1 MRIPETKYAKS
12 GDVHIAYQQFG
23 SGSVDLVFVPGWVSH
38 LDLAWEGPTSA
49 RFLERLGKIARVVWF
64 DKRGTG
70 LSDKVGDLPILE
82 VRTDDV
88 RAVMDAV
95 GLDRA
100 AIFGVSEGGSMSA
113 LFAATYPERT
123 NALVLFGAFA
133 CRTRSEDY
141 PWAPTRDEREA
152 WIRSLEGGW
161 TGDGE
166 IAHLA
171 PSNAHDPS
179 FVSWFRRYGRA
190 SVSPSAAVA
199 LARMNTDIDIRA
211 VLPTIHV
218 PTLVLQR
225 TGDLDVDPGN
235 ARYLAKAI
243 PGAKLVELPGEDHLV
258 HAGDIDPILSEVE
271 EFLTGHQ
278 SHDAVD
284 RVLTTLL
291 FTDLVGSTEVAS
303 RLGDHAWSELLSR
316 HHHAVRTELARF
328 GGREVKT
335 IGDGFLAT
343 FDGPARAVK
352 CAAAIRGRLA
362 ELDLAVRCGIH
373 TGECEMM
380 QGDVGGLGVHIAA
393 RVMSLASSGQILVT
407 GTVRDLTAGS
417 GIVFVDQG
425 ERALKGVPE
434 PWRLFEAAIAN
445 P

>member
-1 MRIPETKYAKS
+1 MQVPETRYAKS

-23 SGSVDLVFVPGWVSH
+23 SGSVDVVFVPGWVSH
-38 LDLAWEGPTSA
+38 LDLAWEGPTSS
-49 RFLERLGKIARVVWF
+49 RFLEHLGRFARVVWF

-95 GLDRA
+95 GLERA

-133 CRTRSEDY
+133 CRKRSEEY
-141 PWAPTRDEREA
+141 PWAPPAEEREA
-152 WIRSLEGGW
+152 WIRSLERGW
-161 TGDGE
+161 TGDDE

-171 PSNAHDPS
+171 PSLAHDAG
-179 FVSWFRRYGRA
+179 FVAWFRRYGRA

-199 LARMNTDIDIRA
+199 LARMNSDIDIRA

-225 TGDLDVDPGN
+225 SGDLDVVPGN
-235 ARYLAKAI
+235 GRYLANAI

-258 HAGDIDPILSEVE
+258 HAGEIGPLLGEVE
-271 EFLTGHQ
+271 VFLTGHR

-291 FTDLVGSTEVAS
+291 FTDLVGSTDTAS
-303 RLGDHAWSELLSR
+303 RLGDLAWSELLSS
-316 HHHAVRTELARF
+316 HHRTIRAELTRF

-335 IGDGFLAT
+335 TGDGFLAT

-352 CAAAIRGRLA
+352 CAAAIRGRLQG
-362 ELDLAVRCGIH
+362 LRLPVRCGVH
-373 TGECEMM
+373 TGECEMI
-380 QGDVGGLGVHIAA
+380 QGDIGGLGVHIAA
-393 RVMSLASSGQILVT
+393 RVMSLAGPGQILVT
-407 GTVRDLTAGS
+407 RTVRDLTAGS
-417 GIVFVDQG
+417 GIVFLDAG
-425 ERALKGVPE
+425 ERELKGVPD
-434 PWRLFEAAIAN
+434 PWQLFEASI
-445 P
+445 PGP

>member
-1 MRIPETKYAKS
+1 VDVPETKYAKS
-12 GDVHIAYQQFG
+12 GNVHIAYQQFG
-23 SGSVDLVFVPGWVSH
+23 TGSVDLVFVPGWVSH
-38 LDLAWEGPTSA
+38 IDLAWEGPTSA
-49 RFLERLGKIARVVWF
+49 RFLERLGKFARVVWF

-95 GLDRA
+95 GLERA

-133 CRTRSEDY
+133 CRQRSEDY
-141 PWAPTRDEREA
+141 PWAPTREERES
-152 WIRSLEGGW
+152 WIRSLEEGW
-161 TGDGE
+161 AQQDE

-171 PSNAHDPS
+171 PSRADDPG
-179 FVSWFRRYGRA
+179 FVEWFRRYGRA

-199 LARMNTDIDIRA
+199 LARMNTEIDIRA

-218 PTLVLQR
+218 PTLILQR
-225 TGDLDVDPGN
+225 TGDRDVSLGD

-258 HAGDIDPILSEVE
+258 HTGPIDPVLTEVE
-271 EFLTGHQ
+271 EFLTGHR
-278 SHDAVD
+278 SHDTVD
-284 RVLTTLL
+284 RVLTTVL

-303 RLGDHAWSELLSR
+303 RLGDHAWSELLLR
-316 HHHAVRTELARF
+316 HHQAVRRELLRF

-335 IGDGFLAT
+335 TGDGFLAT
-343 FDGPARAVK
+343 FDGPARSVK
-352 CAAAIRGRLA
+352 CAVAIRQRLG
-362 ELDLAVRCGIH
+362 ELGLSVRSGVH
-373 TGECEMM
+373 TGECEMIA
-380 QGDVGGLGVHIAA
+380 GDVGGLGVHIAA
-393 RVMSLASSGQILVT
+393 RVMALANGGQIVVT

-417 GIVFVDQG
+417 GILYADLG
-425 ERALKGVPE
+425 ERSLRGVPQT
-434 PWRLFEAAIAN
+434 WRLFEASLL
-445 P
+445 PS